1 MLAFMKQRSG
11 LMRYSICYIICG
23 SSGVREELIVHQK
36 RNHYWYAKSTFNTK
50 ISWRNETDVFGND
63 KYSKCHELV
72 YANGMVGIQTEEF
85 TSLIQPKIKK
95 SKACFN
101 RKNAFIV
108 AELNALQYVPLK
120 YLEVVLGICQCSATK
135 LLSLFSCGL
144 GQNLL
149 ELAPSFAVDQ
159 PQLKKI
165 KIHPHIIRSSN

>member
-1 MLAFMKQRSG
+1 ML
-11 LMRYSICYIICG
+11 YYCG
-23 SSGVREELIVHQK
+23 SSGVREDQIVHQK
-36 RNHYWYAKSTFNTK
+36 RNHYWYAKPTCNTTVY
-50 ISWRNETDVFGND
+50 WRNETDVLGNG

-72 YANGMVGIQTEEF
+72 YANGMAGIQTEEF
-85 TSLIQPKIKK
+85 TSLIQPKNQKK
-95 SKACFN
+95 SKACFR

-108 AELNALQYVPLK
+108 VELNAFQYAPLK

-159 PQLKKI
+159 PQLKNKN
-165 KIHPHIIRSSN
+165 KNSSTYNQL